1 MTILGRSLLLITVLI
16 LFNVGCWV
24 AAALLF
30 KPHATGDSSGLMGL
44 ALLSWTIGLRHALDA
59 DHISAIDNA
68 TRGLLN
74 LGQLP
79 TTCGLFFSLGHSTI
93 VVVFIVAIT
102 ISSDVY
108 DKAGGFGKVGGI
120 VGPAVSGSFLFVIG
134 VVNSVILYRIIRDR
148 RRIRRGLEPLRIGH
162 HHASILVRILA
173 PVTKIVDR
181 PWKMYP
187 VGLLFGLG
195 FDTASS
201 IALLAVSALAK
212 QDIHGKHISSASII
226 ILPLLFTAG
235 MTIVDSL
242 DSILMLYSYAGFP
255 ERGWSLIQVGG
266 NPEKRREVSYHSSVA
281 SETMS
286 THSPVIEAE
295 GGARSDSK
303 FTPTEILI
311 DEQAAGEVDNPGHD
325 ERREEEGSSYERP
338 QWTTKDHSMST
349 LSILLTVISILLAF
363 TISLITLISLIGEQ
377 CVRCRAAAETDQG
390 LAGRWWRAWASASD
404 ASGYIGMGIVGGFF
418 IIVSGWY
425 LVRYIFSRADKRKA
439 AAREA

>member
-1 MTILGRSLLLITVLI
+1 MGLRWPRLTILGRSLLLITVLI

-181 PWKMYP
+181 PWKVSSRMC
-187 VGLLFGLG
+187 GL
-195 FDTASS
+195 DQ
-201 IALLAVSALAK
+201 LLMR
-212 QDIHGKHISSASII
+212 H
-226 ILPLLFTAG
+226 
-235 MTIVDSL
+235 
-242 DSILMLYSYAGFP
+242 
-255 ERGWSLIQVGG
+255 RCIQ
-266 NPEKRREVSYHSSVA
+266 
-281 SETMS
+281 
-286 THSPVIEAE
+286 
-295 GGARSDSK
+295 
-303 FTPTEILI
+303 
-311 DEQAAGEVDNPGHD
+311 
-325 ERREEEGSSYERP
+325 
-338 QWTTKDHSMST
+338 
-349 LSILLTVISILLAF
+349 LAF
-363 TISLITLISLIGEQ
+363 FSVWGSIRRPRLHSLPYQHLRNRTSTGSISRQRLSLYFHCFLQPE
-377 CVRCRAAAETDQG
+377 
-390 LAGRWWRAWASASD
+390 
-404 ASGYIGMGIVGGFF
+404 
-418 IIVSGWY
+418 
-425 LVRYIFSRADKRKA
+425 
-439 AAREA
+439 